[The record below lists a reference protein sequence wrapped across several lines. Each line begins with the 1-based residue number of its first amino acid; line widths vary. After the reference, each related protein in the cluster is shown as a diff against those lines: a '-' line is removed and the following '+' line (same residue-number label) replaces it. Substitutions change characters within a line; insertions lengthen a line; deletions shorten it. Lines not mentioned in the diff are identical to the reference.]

1 VDPTWRLQL
10 TGLPKEMVALS
21 MSERLRYAS
30 YALVALG
37 AFAGYLWLDTEGN
50 EVQPVGIPSAV
61 QSDVL
66 PEISLYASAAHR
78 AGTRDLFAFVSFNG
92 ETEAPP
98 QVVLP
103 IAPDPA
109 TAGADE
115 PDTFAGV
122 QVMGLVRRSD
132 AITILLR
139 EGPSLKTV
147 ALDEPF
153 GAQGRLA
160 VQSIQG
166 RDVVIIDKASRRA
179 RAFTLSED

>member
-1 VDPTWRLQL
+1 
-10 TGLPKEMVALS
+10 MALS
-21 MSERLRYAS
+21 MGERLRYAA
-30 YALVALG
+30 YGLVALG
-37 AFAGYLWLDTEGN
+37 AFAGYLWLETEEN
-50 EVQPVGIPSAV
+50 EVQRAGIAEAVPS
-61 QSDVL
+61 DTL
-66 PEISLYASAAHR
+66 PEIGLYASAAHR
-78 AGTRDLFAFVSFNG
+78 AGIRDLFAFVSFNG

-103 IAPDPA
+103 IAPDPVMA
-109 TAGADE
+109 RADE
-115 PDTFAGV
+115 PDSFSGV

-132 AITILLR
+132 TITILLR

-160 VQSIQG
+160 VQSVQG